1 MNEVVELVAM
11 KLMAQS
17 RLGKCQEFSITE
29 SSDSDLIWQPD
40 DSVTGLS
47 GICNRDLIGGI
58 LKVL

>member
-1 MNEVVELVAM
+1 M

-47 GICNRDLIGGI
+47 GICNRDLIVGI